1 MVKLWAMRVKLGLST
16 IDDVPERYK
25 DTVKIELNIE

>member
-1 MVKLWAMRVKLGLST
+1 MVKLWVARIQRGMST

-25 DTVKIELNIE
+25 DEVEAELAED